1 MSKTSTHLLEVENL
15 GISFFTKAGE
25 QRAVDGVSFYV
36 DEGETLGL
44 VGESGCGKTVTGLSL
59 LRLLPDPPGKI
70 VSGSIII
77 NGIDIRKLSDKAMRQ
92 VRGRLISMILQDPM
106 TSLNPVYT
114 IGDQI
119 SESVRLRKD
128 LDENQVES
136 EVINAL
142 RLLKIPAPERRL
154 KDFPFQMSG
163 GMRQRVVGAIAMS
176 CYPRVLIADEPTTAL
191 DATIQAQYIHLFKDV
206 QKQTNVAIIFITHD
220 FGVVAKMCDRVAVMY
235 SGKMVETASTSA
247 LFKHPL
253 HPYSIA
259 LINSVPRLDR
269 KDDRLYSIEG
279 QPPSLANLP
288 QGCRFYP
295 RCNVRM
301 DICETQQ
308 PQLIEVEP
316 NHSVACWRVK

>member
-1 MSKTSTHLLEVENL
+1 MSKVSNHLLEVENL

-25 QRAVDGVSFYV
+25 QKAVDGINFYV
-36 DEGETLGL
+36 DEGETLGI

-70 VSGSIII
+70 VSGRIVI

-92 VRGRLISMILQDPM
+92 VRGRLVSMILQDPM

-119 SESVRLRKD
+119 AESIRLRKEI
-128 LDENQVES
+128 DENRVEG

-154 KDFPFQMSG
+154 KDYPFQMSG

-220 FGVVAKMCDRVAVMY
+220 FGVIAKMCDRVAVMY
-235 SGKMVETASTSA
+235 SGKIVETASTSA

-253 HPYSIA
+253 HPYSTA

-288 QGCRFYP
+288 VGCRFYP
-295 RCNVRM
+295 RCDVRM
-301 DICETQQ
+301 DICDTQQ

-316 NHSVACWRVK
+316 GHSVACWRVK